1 VRRRLVVVSLAVSMM
16 VAIAFLVPLALLVR
30 NVAHDRALTAATR
43 DATAL
48 APVLA
53 LTTTPSDIE
62 PAIGRTR
69 SGAAGRVTVYLA
81 NGTAVG
87 SDHPADDDVD
97 RARAEKVAFA
107 HDDVGRI
114 DLYQPVVLPDG
125 TAVIEVSVP
134 DGELRHGVVRS
145 WAALA
150 GVATLLVAGSVAV
163 ADRMAR
169 SIVRPTRRLAT
180 AAAELGSGNLD
191 ARVDPDGPAEIA
203 DVGTA
208 FNHLAGR
215 VRELL
220 ANERELVADLSHRL
234 RTPLTALRLDA
245 EALEDG
251 EASTRVRADA
261 DRLEQTVTEIIE
273 EARRPIRADLGARC
287 MPLPLVTERAAFWS
301 ALAED
306 QDREWLVD
314 LAEQAPDVGVAAA
327 DLEAAVDALLGNV
340 FAHTPERSAAA
351 VRLAT
356 DRSTVVITV
365 DDSGPGLPADA
376 GARGHSAAGST
387 GLGLDIARRTAESAG
402 GRLVLATSPLG
413 GARVELRLPALEHP

>member
-1 VRRRLVVVSLAVSMM
+1 MRGRLILVSLAVSTMIA
-16 VAIAFLVPLALLVR
+16 VAFLVPLALLVR
-30 NVAHDRALTAATR
+30 NVARDSALTGADR

-53 LTTTPSDIE
+53 LTTTPADIE

-69 SGAAGRVTVYLA
+69 SGAAGRVTVYLPD
-81 NGTAVG
+81 GTAVG
-87 SDHPADDDVD
+87 ADHPADEDVE
-97 RARAEKVAFA
+97 RARADKVAFR
-107 HDDVGRI
+107 HDDEGRI
-114 DLYQPVVLPDG
+114 DLYRPVILSSG

-134 DGELRHGVVRS
+134 DDELRRGVARS

-150 GVATLLVAGSVAV
+150 GVAAVLVAGSVVV
-163 ADRMAR
+163 ADRMAG
-169 SIVRPTRRLAT
+169 SVVRPTRRLAI
-180 AAAELGSGNLD
+180 AAAELGAGNLD
-191 ARVDPDGPAEIA
+191 VRVDPDGPSEIA

-220 ANERELVADLSHRL
+220 ANERELLADLSHRL

-251 EASTRVRADA
+251 DAAARVRADA
-261 DRLEQTVTEIIE
+261 ERLEQTVTEIIQ
-273 EARRPIRADLGARC
+273 EARRPIRDELGGRC
-287 MPLPLVTERAAFWS
+287 QPLPVVAERAAFWA

-306 QDREWLVD
+306 QGRAWRVD
-314 LAEQAPDVGVAAA
+314 LADRAPDVAVAAA

-340 FAHTPERSAAA
+340 FSHTPEGAA
-351 VRLAT
+351 VSVRLST
-356 DRSTVVITV
+356 ERSTVVITI
-365 DDSGPGLPADA
+365 DDGGPGMTSDA
-376 GARGHSAAGST
+376 GERGRSGGGST

-402 GRLVLATSPLG
+402 GRIALATSPLG
-413 GARVELRLPALEHP
+413 GARVELHLPALEHP